1 MSSKDHVAYLRSL
14 GACAEAI
21 RYAQNY
27 PSLQTAWDVCE
38 RGDWMLWLLGKQI
51 TSAPWSEVR
60 KPLLTTALDCADTV
74 AELRPMSVAA
84 GIAKTITVLRG
95 WIAGEM
101 SEVKARQARW
111 QLRSM
116 YYAADAATAA
126 TATAT
131 AATAAAAVVVA
142 VVVAATTAAAD
153 AAADAAAADAAAA
166 AATTADAAAAARS
179 KKLQECAD
187 IVRRHFPTPTYQKE
201 II

>member
-116 YYAADAATAA
+116 YYAADAAAAA

-131 AATAAAAVVVA
+131 AATAA
-142 VVVAATTAAAD
+142 T
-153 AAADAAAADAAAA
+153 
-166 AATTADAAAAARS
+166 AATTADAAVAASGDNTHAY
-179 KKLQECAD
+179 AD
-187 IVRRHFPTPTYQKE
+187 KVRTHPPTTNYQTA

>member
-116 YYAADAATAA
+116 YYAADAAAAAAAAAA
-126 TATAT
+126 TAD
-131 AATAAAAVVVA
+131 A
-142 VVVAATTAAAD
+142 VVVAAD
-153 AAADAAAADAAAA
+153 AAAATTADAAAA